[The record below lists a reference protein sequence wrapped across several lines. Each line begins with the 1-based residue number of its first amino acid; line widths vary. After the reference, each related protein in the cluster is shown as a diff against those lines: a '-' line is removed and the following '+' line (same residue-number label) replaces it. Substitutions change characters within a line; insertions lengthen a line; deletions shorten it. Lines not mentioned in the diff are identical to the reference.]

1 MRSPFEIGGQRIAPG
16 TRQTVD
22 LPLGVMSNQ
31 VPVAIPVHV
40 VHGHG
45 EGPTLFVSA
54 AVHGDEVLGV
64 EVIRRILKHAGL
76 GRLHGTLLAVPI
88 VNTFGF
94 INHSRYL
101 PDRHDLN
108 RCFPGSPNGS
118 LASQLAHLF
127 MREVVARSQYGIDL
141 HTGALHRSNLPQI
154 RADFAN
160 PLTKPLVQVFGAPVV
175 VHATLRDGSLRQAAR
190 ERGVA
195 VLLYE
200 AGEALRMDELS
211 IRVGVRG
218 VLAMM
223 ATVGML
229 AAAPPHT
236 RPPPLLAHSSQ
247 WERAPRG
254 GVFRRLRKLGDW
266 VAAGERLGVV
276 ADPFGEGEAQVL
288 ARAPGML
295 IGQSHLPVVN
305 QGDALFHVAQLGDS
319 DASPDLLDRLEQDL
333 LPSEPD

>member
-1 MRSPFEIGGQRIAPG
+1 MPGDFEIGGRRVAPG
-16 TRQTVD
+16 TRQTVE

-40 VHGHG
+40 AHGRNP
-45 EGPTLFVSA
+45 GPTLFVSA

-64 EVIRRILKHAGL
+64 EIIRRVLKHASL

-101 PDRHDLN
+101 PDRRDLN
-108 RCFPGSPNGS
+108 RCFPGGPQGS

-127 MREVVARSQYGIDL
+127 MTEVVARSQYGIDL
-141 HTGALHRSNLPQI
+141 HTGALHRCNLPQI

-160 PLTKPLVQVFGAPVV
+160 PLTKPLVQAFGVPVV
-175 VHATLRDGSLRQAAR
+175 VHSTMRDGSLRQAAR

-218 VLAMM
+218 VLAVM

-229 AAAPPHT
+229 GGAPVKPRAA
-236 RPPPLLAHSSQ
+236 PLLAHTSQ

-254 GVFRRLRKLGDW
+254 GVFHRIHNLGDW
-266 VAAGERLGVV
+266 IDVGQTLGYI
-276 ADPFGEGEAQVL
+276 ADPFGEGETPVR
-288 ARAPGML
+288 ARAPGV
-295 IGQSHLPVVN
+295 IVGQSHLPVVN
-305 QGDALFHVAQLGDS
+305 QGDGLFHVAQVGDS
-319 DASPDLLDRLEQDL
+319 EVDLDLLERLEQDL
-333 LPSEPD
+333 RAHDPG